1 MTLQDFR
8 ELYDAEPFR
17 PFTIHLASGRQV
29 NLQHPDFA
37 AVPPVGS
44 TVVVFSPEG
53 RMNIINLHLVTVLEA
68 DQAPDDQD
76 EVSTS
81 PGNAGSRE

>member
-37 AVPPVGS
+37 AVPPVGR
-44 TVVVFSPEG
+44 TVVVFTPEG
-53 RMNIINLHLVTVLEA
+53 RMNIIDLLLVTDLEA
-68 DQAPDDQD
+68 DQPPDEPMEPPADPRD
-76 EVSTS
+76 
-81 PGNAGSRE
+81 PGSRE